1 MNKCKQRRRSTA
13 EQCRL
18 VLVGTVKFRFS
29 YNFSFSRLNRVAFMF
44 AYSVTGLNVILIQ
57 SVGIYGIQ

>member
-13 EQCRL
+13 EQGRL
-18 VLVGTVKFRFS
+18 VLVGTVKF
-29 YNFSFSRLNRVAFMF
+29 SFSRLKRVAFMF

>member
-29 YNFSFSRLNRVAFMF
+29 YNFSFSRLKRVAFMF
-44 AYSVTGLNVILIQ
+44 AYSVTGLNVILM
-57 SVGIYGIQ
+57 